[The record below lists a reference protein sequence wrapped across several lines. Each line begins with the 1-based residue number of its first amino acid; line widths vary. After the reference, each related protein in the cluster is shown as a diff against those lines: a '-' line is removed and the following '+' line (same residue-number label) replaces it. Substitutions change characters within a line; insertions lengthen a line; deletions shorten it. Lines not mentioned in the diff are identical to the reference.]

1 MKKGWAITISIIF
14 SILLAFHMLISF
26 VTFVGLNPEIYKN
39 AQLADDVAMN
49 ADLDQETLD
58 LATNGLIDYMDGDR
72 DDLVIMSSAQEGH
85 ELFNSKE
92 KAHMIDVK
100 NLFIL
105 SKNINNRLFIIL
117 LLILIF
123 YLGYDKEGMKKH
135 FMKYCA
141 ITLTIVLGVWL
152 IIAILAMIDFSSF
165 WTVFHKVLFTNDLW
179 MLNPSTDLL
188 IRMMPQRF
196 FTRIVVHVL
205 VRFMGSYIIVL
216 AALTTCHVLINKR
229 KSTSG
234 VKGRKNA

>member
-100 NLFIL
+100 NLFIM
-105 SKNINNRLFIIL
+105 SKRINKIIFVIL

-123 YLGYDKEGMKKH
+123 YLGYDKEGMKKY

-141 ITLTIVLGVWL
+141 ITLAIVLGVWL

-196 FTRIVVHVL
+196 FTRIVIHIL
-205 VRFMGSYIIVL
+205 IRFMASYAVVL
-216 AALTTCHVLINKR
+216 AVLITGHALVNK
-229 KSTSG
+229 KKVTASS
-234 VKGRKNA
+234 KGRRNA

>member
-1 MKKGWAITISIIF
+1 MNKGWAIIISIIF
-14 SILLAFHMLISF
+14 SILLAVHVLISF
-26 VTFVGLNPEIYKN
+26 ITFVGLNPEIYKS
-39 AQLADDVAMN
+39 AQLADDVALN
-49 ADLDQETLD
+49 AELDQETLD
-58 LATNGLIDYMDGDR
+58 LATIGLIDYMDGRR

-92 KAHMIDVK
+92 KAHMVDVK

-105 SKNINNRLFIIL
+105 SKRINKMIYVIL

-123 YLGYDKEGMKKH
+123 YLGYDKEGMKKY

-141 ITLTIVLGVWL
+141 ITLTIVLGLWL

-165 WTVFHKVLFTNDLW
+165 WTTFHKVFFTNDLW

-196 FTRIVVHVL
+196 FTRIVIHILIRFMASYAIVLAVLATGHVL
-205 VRFMGSYIIVL
+205 VNKKK
-216 AALTTCHVLINKR
+216 LTA
-229 KSTSG
+229 SA
-234 VKGRKNA
+234 KGRKNA